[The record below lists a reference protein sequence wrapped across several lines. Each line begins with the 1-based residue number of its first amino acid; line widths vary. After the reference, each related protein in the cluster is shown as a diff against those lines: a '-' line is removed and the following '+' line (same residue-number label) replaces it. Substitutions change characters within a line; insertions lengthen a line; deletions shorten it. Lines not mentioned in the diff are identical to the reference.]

1 MSENNKPDQSFNAI
15 ANKFETNIYGSTK
28 GQLRHQ
34 LLWHYL
40 QTVLPD
46 AAANVTV
53 LDAGGGTG
61 EMTRPLLEKGFR
73 VTLNDISEDVL
84 AIAQEKLSGFKDL
97 SFDCG
102 SVQDIRHLQFDI
114 IICHAVLE
122 WLQKPL
128 DAIAHLISLLPSGGI
143 LSLSFFNQDAH
154 RFGNLLYGN
163 FDYVKKGL
171 KQRNTV
177 RLNPNNAQAPGDVLS
192 FLASQP
198 VDVIH
203 EAGIRCFHDY
213 LKDPSMQ
220 SSRYDELFEMEL
232 KYGTQ
237 HPYKWL
243 GKYFH
248 VMVRRR

>member
-40 QTVLPD
+40 QTVLP
-46 AAANVTV
+46 APSPELSV

-61 EMTRPLLEKGFR
+61 EMTRPLLEKGYR
-73 VTLNDISEDVL
+73 VTLNDISPDVL
-84 AIAQEKLSGFKDL
+84 AIAREKLDGYNEL
-97 SFDCG
+97 TFDCG
-102 SVQDIRHLQFDI
+102 SVKDIQQRQFDV

-122 WLQKPL
+122 WLQHPL
-128 DAIAHLISLLPSGGI
+128 DAIAHLISLLPTGGV

-154 RFGNLLYGN
+154 RFGNILYGN

-171 KQRNTV
+171 RQKNTV
-177 RLNPNNAQAPGDVLS
+177 RLNPNNAQSPTDILQFLS
-192 FLASQP
+192 GQP
-198 VDVIH
+198 VDIIH

-220 SSRYDELFEMEL
+220 RSRFDELLEMEL

-237 HPYKWL
+237 APYKWL

-248 VMVRRR
+248 IIVRRR